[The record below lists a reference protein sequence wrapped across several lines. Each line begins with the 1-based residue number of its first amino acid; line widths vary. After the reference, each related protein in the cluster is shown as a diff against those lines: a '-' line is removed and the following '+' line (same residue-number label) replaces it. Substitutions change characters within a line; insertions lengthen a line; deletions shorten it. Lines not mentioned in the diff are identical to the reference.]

1 MCAVWEGEQGVT
13 HLNTLVEEYL
23 KSKKLIRITS
33 DFYENRPIMVSRNYY
48 DLGLFNGDTGI
59 IRPDENGNLK
69 AWFSDG
75 KGGVRDVLPH
85 YISEVQTVFAMTIHK
100 SQGSEYDRVLILL
113 PEKGGERLL
122 TRELLYTAVTR
133 AKNSVTIQASHEVMR
148 TTVITSVQRASG
160 IFERFIQSSST
171 NLNLQ

>member
-1 MCAVWEGEQGVT
+1 
-13 HLNTLVEEYL
+13 
-23 KSKKLIRITS
+23 
-33 DFYENRPIMVSRNYY
+33 
-48 DLGLFNGDTGI
+48 
-59 IRPDENGNLK
+59 RPDENGTLK

-133 AKNSVTIQASHEVMR
+133 AKNSVTIQASQEVMR

-171 NLNLQ
+171 NLKLQ